1 MGGEPETGDG
11 TWPALGGEG
20 ANVYEVIF
28 REMEDAVFL
37 VDVERTDG
45 GYEFVFRRNNAAH
58 RRRTGLSEDELRG
71 QTPRELLGDEQG
83 AAVAA
88 NYRRCV
94 ERGEPIE
101 YEETLE
107 LPGGRSDW
115 QTKLTPVTTDGRV
128 TQLVGVGRDITERK
142 AQQRSFE
149 RTARRFETVLETMT
163 AAAFLKD
170 TDGEYR
176 LMNRACRDL
185 LGVEED
191 AVDGVTDEDLFPPE
205 TAERTQ
211 ADDRRVVEGGERIEV
226 EETIPTTEGRRVRL
240 TRKAPVYGD
249 DGEVTAVCGVSTDIT
264 AQKRREEELR
274 RLTERFELAVEGANI
289 GVWDWDMTTDAVEFN
304 ENWARMLGHSL
315 DEIDPHLDAW
325 ESRVHPDDIGAA
337 RDAVESHIAGES
349 DYYETEH
356 RLRTADGDWK
366 WIRDVG
372 EVVERDADGVPVR
385 AVGIHLDIDDR
396 KQYERTL
403 ERQRDSLEVLNQ
415 IVRHDVR
422 NALQFVL
429 EYGEMLDDHVEG
441 VGETYRRQI
450 VEAGR
455 EAIGI
460 TRSAGDVTR
469 VLLRSETCRGPVA
482 LRPVLEEQIADVRAS
497 NERAVVSVEGALP
510 DVSVL
515 ADDMLESVFRNV
527 LTNAVVHN
535 DEDVP
540 EVTVSARADEET
552 VRVRIADDGP
562 GIPDDQK
569 EGIFRE
575 GEKGLESEGS
585 GLGLYLVRTLVERYG
600 GDVRV
605 EDNDPKGSVFVVE
618 LRRDD

>member
-1 MGGEPETGDG
+1 MGREPEADDG

-37 VDVERTDG
+37 VDVERTDE

-94 ERGEPIE
+94 EREEAIE
-101 YEETLE
+101 YEETLD

-115 QTKLTPVTTDGRV
+115 QTKLTPVMADGRV
-128 TQLVGVGRDITERK
+128 TQLVGVGRDVTERK
-142 AQQRSFE
+142 AQQRAFE

-170 TDGEYR
+170 TSGRYR
-176 LMNRACRDL
+176 LMNQACRDL
-185 LGVEED
+185 LGVEEG
-191 AVDGVTDEDLFPPE
+191 AVDGVTDEELFPPE
-205 TAERTQ
+205 TAERAR
-211 ADDRRVVEGGERIEV
+211 ADDRRVIETGERIEV
-226 EETIPTTEGRRVRL
+226 EETVPTTEGHTVRL

-289 GVWDWDMTTDAVEFN
+289 GVWDWDMTTDAVDFN

-315 DEIDPHLDAW
+315 EDIDPHLDAW

-337 RDAVESHIAGES
+337 SDALEAHIAGES
-349 DYYETEH
+349 EYYETEH
-356 RLRTADGDWK
+356 RMRTADGDWK

-372 EVVERDADGVPVR
+372 EIVERDADGEPVR

-429 EYGEMLDDHVEG
+429 EYGELLDDHVGEEG
-441 VGETYRRQI
+441 EAYRRRI
-450 VEAGR
+450 VQAGR
-455 EAIGI
+455 EAIDI
-460 TRSAGDVTR
+460 TRTAGDVTR
-469 VLLRSETCRGPVA
+469 VLLRSETCHVPVA
-482 LRPVLEEQIADVRAS
+482 VRPVLEEQIADVRAGH
-497 NERAVVSVEGALP
+497 ERAVVSVEGALP
-510 DVSVL
+510 DAEVR

-540 EVTVSARADEET
+540 EVTVSASADDET
-552 VRVRIADDGP
+552 VRVRIADNGP

-569 EGIFRE
+569 ERVFRE
-575 GEKGLESEGS
+575 GEKGLDSEGS

-605 EDNDPKGSVFVVE
+605 ADNDPKGSVFTVE